1 MLFPAL
7 CSGATT
13 HILICLVCF
22 PCILLPVPSWAC
34 WRPPCCRPR
43 TDHPTRYNPAPFSLS
58 ASCTWAPAPA
68 APLFTL
74 SLSQLQISR
83 ERMWNDHGNQTSQK
97 FPLLFC
103 TLYFPISYWSN
114 LFFLLSFPF
123 QTMKEPFQF
132 MGVFF
137 FFFKWRRV
145 YRPLCLQKWKT
156 TQVHTVSGDNVAP
169 TLNISS
175 FLSCS
180 VCRRVLFWLNWAQTS
195 VSFSRRCDFLKM
207 SERDYLKSPE
217 ILTFSLLWAVW
228 TYSPWG
234 TNMTERIYVHSSVYK
249 SYFLY
254 HLKFPL
260 TLK

>member
-13 HILICLVCF
+13 HILICLCF

-74 SLSQLQISR
+74 SLSQLQIPR

-132 MGVFF
+132 MGFF
-137 FFFKWRRV
+137 F
-145 YRPLCLQKWKT
+145 
-156 TQVHTVSGDNVAP
+156 
-169 TLNISS
+169 S
-175 FLSCS
+175 FLSGEEYIDLS
-180 VCRRVLFWLNWAQTS
+180 VFKNGKPRRCTLYLVTTWLLLWISHPSFLVRYADGSSSDWTGLKLQS
-195 VSFSRRCDFLKM
+195 VSHVDVTS
-207 SERDYLKSPE
+207 
-217 ILTFSLLWAVW
+217 
-228 TYSPWG
+228 
-234 TNMTERIYVHSSVYK
+234 
-249 SYFLY
+249 
-254 HLKFPL
+254 
-260 TLK
+260 